1 MKRTSKKNI
10 QIPEKKDNRQ
20 KTETKIVE
28 TSFLQKNL
36 KYLFLALIL
45 FYIGTSLYQEFYGNE
60 IFSFLQ
66 QIFQIPTIIIGI
78 LSLYFDRQKLI
89 DTVNQ
94 LFKSDNEPFIEKV
107 KLFFSKKEILTTSL
121 FVIVLG
127 VSVFTLFHKLDNFD
141 VFSDEIQVTKGAA
154 GYYHT
159 GEFRQWDFI
168 KETLVGKPY
177 TVAKPHLRVV
187 ALSYKIFGVN
197 AFAARFP
204 SALFG
209 VFLIAFLYLIG
220 RYFIK
225 DKYAALLT
233 AFAFA
238 LYFEFLFLGRWARM
252 YGILYP
258 MFFLIFYWTFKLLTE
273 KNNLKIF
280 NSGKNN
286 FPEKYFNFNY
296 IYLPFIAVLFYIAL
310 NTHTNVSVI
319 FLIFLIFLFPGIVIF
334 RTEKRYLTAFLF
346 AFTILI
352 LQLIFPFKVNFK
364 DFTFFEIDNSP
375 IYNKAFFDYP
385 FSVKTNI
392 ILLFVSFSA
401 LFFSKNKDFQKRYL
415 ILFITV
421 TVPWLFFSYIIK
433 YAPNYRYVSF
443 LTPFAVL
450 LIVGSFMLINK
461 ILFHKT
467 IQIFL
472 VLLLVASVGL
482 SYSNHYEGL
491 YVKNVFFPASP
502 SEAQK
507 TLVKNI
513 HESDVI
519 FKHWG
524 PKMYLKGIPKETEIL
539 SLGTYKGRNFS
550 DIFKDMNR
558 KTHGWLVWDKQHEA
572 RLDQNFV
579 AYCNLYF
586 KKYAG
591 YGIDNYG
598 EEIYYY
604 NKKMLQPL
612 ELFAYQQYFP
622 AANLNLKN
630 SYSFVFDLKT
640 NEQTNG
646 SILYI
651 RKDSIIE
658 INCFIR
664 NKNLILKTSE
674 TDSVYIMIPENQKN
688 TVFWT
693 FSPQK
698 TTLFLNGEK
707 LTEKN
712 ISLKPNLVKFMIN
725 PQFNGYFNNIRLYD
739 FALNNNQIK
748 VIAKDENI
756 SEELEADNQ
765 IFRTLFLWKKK

>member
-10 QIPEKKDNRQ
+10 KAPEKQKNQQ
-20 KTETKIVE
+20 KTETKISE
-28 TSFLQKNL
+28 ISFLQKNL
-36 KYLFLALIL
+36 KYLFLVLIL
-45 FYIGTSLYQEFYGNE
+45 FYIGTSLYKEFYGNE
-60 IFSFLQ
+60 ILLSFQKIL
-66 QIFQIPTIIIGI
+66 QIPTIIIGI
-78 LSLYFDRQKLI
+78 LSLYFDRQKLS

-94 LFKSDNEPFIEKV
+94 LFKPNNEAFVNKIKS
-107 KLFFSKKEILTTSL
+107 FFSGKEILTTSL
-121 FVIVLG
+121 FIFVLG
-127 VSVFTLFHKLDNFD
+127 ISVFTLFHKLDNFD
-141 VFSDEIQVTKGAA
+141 IFSDEIQVTKGAA

-168 KETLVGKPY
+168 KEELVGKPY
-177 TVAKPHLRVV
+177 TVAKPHLRTV
-187 ALSYKIFGVN
+187 ALAYKIFGVN

-225 DKYAALLT
+225 DKYAALLA
-233 AFAFA
+233 AFSFA

-258 MFFLIFYWTFKLLTE
+258 MFFLIFYWTFKLITE

-286 FPEKYFNFNY
+286 FLEKYFNFNY
-296 IYLPFIAVLFYIAL
+296 IYFPFIAVLFYIAL

-319 FLIFLIFLFPGIVIF
+319 FLIFLVFLFFSAFIF
-334 RTEKRYLTAFLF
+334 RTEKKYLTVFLI

-352 LQLIFPFKVNFK
+352 LQLAFPFKVNFK
-364 DFTFFEIDNSP
+364 DFTFLKIDNSP

-385 FSVKTNI
+385 FSVKMNI
-392 ILLFVSFSA
+392 ILFFVSFSA
-401 LFFSKNKDFQKRYL
+401 LFFSKNKNFQKRYL

-421 TVPWLFFSYIIK
+421 TLPWLFFSYIIK

-443 LTPFAVL
+443 LTPFSDL
-450 LIVGSFMLINK
+450 LIVGSYMLVGKVLYN
-461 ILFHKT
+461 KT
-467 IQIFL
+467 IQLIFA
-472 VLLLVASVGL
+472 LLLVTSVGL
-482 SYSNHYEGL
+482 SYSNHYNGL
-491 YVKNVFFPASP
+491 YVENIYFPARP
-502 SEAQK
+502 SQAQK
-507 TLVKNI
+507 IVIKKI
-513 HESDVI
+513 QAGDVI

-524 PKMYLKGIPKETEIL
+524 PKMYFKGIPKETEFL

-550 DIFKDMNR
+550 DIFKDMH
-558 KTHGWLVWDKQHEA
+558 KKMHGWLIWDRQHEA
-572 RLDQNFV
+572 RLDQSFV
-579 AYCNLYF
+579 SYCNLYF

-604 NKKMLQPL
+604 DKKMLQPL

-622 AANLNLKN
+622 AANLSLKN
-630 SYSFVFDLKT
+630 SYSFVFDLKIS
-640 NEQTNG
+640 EQTNG

-651 RKDSIIE
+651 RKDSIID

-664 NKNLILKTSE
+664 NKNLIIKTSE
-674 TDSVYIMIPENQKN
+674 KDSVYITIPESQKN
-688 TVFWT
+688 TVFLT

-698 TTLFLNGEK
+698 TTLFLNGKK
-707 LTEKN
+707 LTENN
-712 ISLKPNLVKFMIN
+712 ISLKPDLVKFMIN

-739 FALNNNQIK
+739 FVLNDNQIK
-748 VIAKDENI
+748 VIVKDKNI
-756 SEELEADNQ
+756 SEELKADNQ
-765 IFRTLFLWKKK
+765 TFRTLFLWKKK

>member
-1 MKRTSKKNI
+1 
-10 QIPEKKDNRQ
+10 
-20 KTETKIVE
+20 
-28 TSFLQKNL
+28 
-36 KYLFLALIL
+36 
-45 FYIGTSLYQEFYGNE
+45 
-60 IFSFLQ
+60 
-66 QIFQIPTIIIGI
+66 
-78 LSLYFDRQKLI
+78 
-89 DTVNQ
+89 
-94 LFKSDNEPFIEKV
+94 
-107 KLFFSKKEILTTSL
+107 
-121 FVIVLG
+121 
-127 VSVFTLFHKLDNFD
+127 
-141 VFSDEIQVTKGAA
+141 
-154 GYYHT
+154 
-159 GEFRQWDFI
+159 
-168 KETLVGKPY
+168 
-177 TVAKPHLRVV
+177 
-187 ALSYKIFGVN
+187 
-197 AFAARFP
+197 
-204 SALFG
+204 
-209 VFLIAFLYLIG
+209 
-220 RYFIK
+220 
-225 DKYAALLT
+225 
-233 AFAFA
+233 
-238 LYFEFLFLGRWARM
+238 
-252 YGILYP
+252 
-258 MFFLIFYWTFKLLTE
+258 
-273 KNNLKIF
+273 
-280 NSGKNN
+280 
-286 FPEKYFNFNY
+286 
-296 IYLPFIAVLFYIAL
+296 
-310 NTHTNVSVI
+310 
-319 FLIFLIFLFPGIVIF
+319 
-334 RTEKRYLTAFLF
+334 
-346 AFTILI
+346 
-352 LQLIFPFKVNFK
+352 
-364 DFTFFEIDNSP
+364 
-375 IYNKAFFDYP
+375 
-385 FSVKTNI
+385 
-392 ILLFVSFSA
+392 
-401 LFFSKNKDFQKRYL
+401 
-415 ILFITV
+415 
-421 TVPWLFFSYIIK
+421 
-433 YAPNYRYVSF
+433 
-443 LTPFAVL
+443 
-450 LIVGSFMLINK
+450 MLINK
-461 ILFHKT
+461 IMFHKT

-524 PKMYLKGIPKETEIL
+524 PKMYLKGIPKETEFL